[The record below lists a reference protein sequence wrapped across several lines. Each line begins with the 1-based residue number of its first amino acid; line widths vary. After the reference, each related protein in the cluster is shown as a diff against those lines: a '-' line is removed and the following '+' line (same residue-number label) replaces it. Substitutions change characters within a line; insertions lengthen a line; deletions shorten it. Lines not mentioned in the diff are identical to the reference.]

1 MARGEV
7 ILQLADPAD
16 PALEG
21 RTFQVH
27 LLPDGRL
34 RLYPVE
40 IMGGLCRCPVL
51 LAGERCG
58 RVVGHEGKHCWAS
71 GD

>member
-1 MARGEV
+1 MATSI
-7 ILQLADPAD
+7 ILKLTEPAD

-34 RLYPVE
+34 RLYPVTLLE
-40 IMGGLCRCPVL
+40 APCRCPVIVG
-51 LAGERCG
+51 GEQCG
-58 RVVGHEGKHCWAS
+58 EQQGHEGKHCWS
-71 GD
+71 NGD

>member
-1 MARGEV
+1 VACGEV
-7 ILQLADPAD
+7 ILQLAAPAD
-16 PALEG
+16 PDLEG

-27 LLPDGRL
+27 IVAHGRL

-40 IMGGLCRCPVL
+40 LTADLRRCPVL

-58 RVVGHEGKHCWAS
+58 RKAGHEGKHRWAS